1 MYKKTFLFFIPYL
14 IVSPLFF
21 LYFYYVGD
29 SILLG
34 GEGNYFLDF
43 SNYNENFISMW
54 SHWGLGHNQYF
65 LNAANTLTF
74 FLSLIDNPRINSFI
88 IYFLLYILPF
98 ILFFNFT
105 ALVSNYY
112 FTRIIASVFYCFN
125 PFTISFLNQM
135 NIWNNS
141 IVFLIPIY
149 LFIIFKF
156 FDDYFLLIPILSI
169 SFFLLNLIGNP
180 PIFVVLILIVNI
192 FIIYKSI
199 ETKTSLYK
207 TLIILLIINC
217 AYILTNLHIVMSF
230 LFGDSNVGSIYEAK
244 TVKNWLFGTSYDLK
258 YYLEILIGIHHFG
271 DPNFDSFSRY
281 FNHILVKIILISYTV
296 YIFYS
301 AYKLR
306 DQIIIKY
313 LISLYILFFFL
324 SKGVLAPGGFI
335 YSLMF
340 EFIPMFNI
348 FKTPTEKFAVIIFT
362 LLSVLIL
369 KVFSSNFYNNSMI
382 IKNSILIILLFP
394 IYSGFIF
401 LDHNSVK
408 IKSSKIYPDFKE
420 DIEVI
425 NFIEDNYSNSIVLH
439 LPGHMNYQSWK
450 ININNKKTFSG
461 NDPILHNLKNN
472 RYMDFSLNNDIY
484 NSIIANDYEY
494 FFYLSSLYN
503 VRLLYFNKNHLYPFS
518 SVLNYSHLDQ
528 LFQHENIKLVYEDNG
543 IHIYEIINTDNK
555 HILRSIKNYSKI
567 HVTRF

>member
-1 MYKKTFLFFIPYL
+1 MYKKTILFLIPYL

-43 SNYNENFISMW
+43 TNYNENFVSMW

-65 LNAANTLTF
+65 LNAANSLTF
-74 FLSLIDNPRINSFI
+74 FLGWVDNPRINSFF
-88 IYFLLYILPF
+88 IYVLLYVLPF
-98 ILFFNFT
+98 ILFYYFT
-105 ALVSNYY
+105 GLISDYY

-141 IVFLIPIY
+141 IIFLIPIY
-149 LFIIFKF
+149 LIIIFKY
-156 FDDYFLLIPILSI
+156 FDDYFLLVPILSI

-199 ETKTSLYK
+199 ETNSSIYK
-207 TLIILLIINC
+207 SLLILSVINF
-217 AYILTNLHIVMSF
+217 AYVLTNLHIVMTF
-230 LFGDSNVGSIYEAK
+230 LFGDSDVGSIYETY
-244 TVKNWLFGTSYDLK
+244 TVKKWLFGTSYNLK

-281 FNHILVKIILISYTV
+281 FNQVLVKIILISYTI

-313 LISLYILFFFL
+313 LIFLYILFFFL

-348 FKTPTEKFAVIIFT
+348 FKTPTEKFAVVVFT

-369 KVFSSNFYNNSMI
+369 KVFPNKFYNNSII

-394 IYSGFIF
+394 LYSGFVF
-401 LDHNSVK
+401 SDHYSVK
-408 IKSSKIYPDFKE
+408 INTSKIYSDFKE

-425 NFIEDNYSNSIVLH
+425 NFIDDNYSNSIVLH

-450 ININNKKTFSG
+450 ININNDKTFSG

-472 RYMDFSLNNDIY
+472 RYMDFSLNNDVY
-484 NSIIANDYEY
+484 NSIIANDYDY
-494 FFYLSSLYN
+494 FFYLASLYN
-503 VRLLYFNKNHLYPFS
+503 LRLLYLNNNHLYPFS
-518 SVLNYSHLDQ
+518 SYLNYSHIYQLIDQ
-528 LFQHENIKLVYEDNG
+528 ENIKLVFEDHG
-543 IHIYEIINTDNK
+543 VQIYEIINTDNK

-567 HVTRF
+567 NVTRL